1 MVTRGPVHSVL
12 QSIAQVKHAGV
23 SLSTKDSCCALLPF
37 IGFDVLSIRRLMS
50 SEAESIPADQKQS
63 KREASVRYAQER
75 KAYEMKISEARKKWY
90 QELELKRTSDGE
102 ELSRLRAAREAK
114 RADKAAQRL
123 AGKEGDATDAVTR
136 IEMQNKANKAV
147 KESKRVDSIARENAR
162 RDVLGTL
169 REERKRVLLEH
180 SRYWIGTEEELDT
193 AVDAAIENPE
203 PLWVSEKVQ
212 K

>member
-75 KAYEMKISEARKKWY
+75 KAYEMKISEARRKWY
-90 QELELKRTSDGE
+90 KELELKRTSDGE

-136 IEMQNKANKAV
+136 IEMQNKAL

-162 RDVLGTL
+162 RDVLGKL
-169 REERKRVLLEH
+169 RKERERVLLEQ
-180 SRYWIGTEEELDT
+180 SRYWIGTEEELDA